1 MKFKHIIYPALL
13 CVSMSLMMLSCAKD
27 EKPVENTIT
36 LSSTDDNVSVED
48 AVHATAN
55 IPPTGG
61 TITLN
66 IDCPAEWTL
75 LHDADEPWYEYS
87 VDGNVLTLSAG
98 EIVSNY
104 QRTSMIRVW
113 DSQSSWAYIT
123 VNQIGSEAAAIELD
137 VDSLNFPEWG
147 GRSVIRVSSNK
158 EWTVTGYEDAEWMD
172 VSVVG
177 DSVVVTTSTNEVA
190 ERLSAML
197 KFSCGTEV
205 NNTAVEIPVYQ
216 EPWTEAY
223 LTLSQPL
230 AAMPADG
237 GHISLE
243 ITSNRPVTAASSAS
257 WLKAEVVDTVLVLT
271 SDKVNA
277 GTEPAMV
284 IVSTPDEAPAKDTV
298 TVTPYGDPMVLGYT
312 IPASSEVEVYV
323 PLSVS
328 SDMATNVYVDWGD
341 GSSGIMYASGG
352 GAFTRPGH
360 IYESAGNYTVK
371 IYGVCP
377 VLMTGFG
384 SEDWASCLTSVDSW
398 GSFRFTGSMNYGLY
412 GTGIKRLPANTGE
425 VMRKVTSFNSM
436 FQGSALEEIPSGL
449 FSGTSATS
457 LSAVFRECANLKT
470 IPADLFEGAENLTS
484 VTAMFM
490 GSGVEEIPAG
500 LFNPLP
506 NLRTLTNV
514 FAECYNIKSI
524 PAGIFAKN
532 PELTGVSGVFRST
545 AIIEI
550 PADLF
555 ANNPKIYQV
564 YELFFGCTGITEI
577 PQGLFNNLSGLMYAN
592 GIFNGCTSLTS
603 VPSVLFADCPQ
614 LTETSYLFNG
624 CTSLET
630 VPADMFS
637 ACPELTNI
645 SNLFTGCTSLSEV
658 PVSIFDNNRKLN
670 NVAGLF
676 QGCSSI
682 TGESPYTMSGDAKV
696 HLYERENH
704 TDEFTRISRFTDS
717 FDGAAGFTDY
727 ASVPDWWK

>member
-13 CVSMSLMMLSCAKD
+13 CVSMSLMMLSCAED
-27 EKPVENTIT
+27 ERPVENTIT
-36 LSSTDDNVSVED
+36 LSSTDENVSVED
-48 AVHATAN
+48 AAHATAN

-61 TITLN
+61 TVSLN
-66 IDCPAEWTL
+66 IESTAEWTL
-75 LHDADEPWYEYS
+75 LHDAEEPWYEYS

-98 EIVSNY
+98 EIVSDY
-104 QRTSMIRVW
+104 RRTSMIRVW

-123 VNQIGSEAAAIELD
+123 VNQTGSDAAAIELD

-158 EWTVTGYEDAEWMD
+158 EWTVSGYEDAGWME
-172 VSVVG
+172 VSVEG

-190 ERLSAML
+190 ERLSATL
-197 KFSCGTEV
+197 KFSCGTEI
-205 NNTAVEIPVYQ
+205 NNTAVEIPVSQ

-223 LTLSQPL
+223 LSLSQPL
-230 AAMPADG
+230 AAVPADG
-237 GHISLE
+237 GHLSLE
-243 ITSNRPVTAASSAS
+243 ITSNRPVTAESSAS
-257 WLKAEVVDTVLVLT
+257 WLRAEVVDTVLVLT
-271 SDKVNA
+271 SDKADA

-284 IVSTPDEAPAKDTV
+284 IVSTPDETPAKDTV
-298 TVTPYGDPMVLGYT
+298 TVTPYSDPMVLGYT

-328 SDMATNVYVDWGD
+328 SGMATNVYVDWGD
-341 GSSGIMYASGG
+341 GSSGIMYASGD

-360 IYESAGNYTVK
+360 IYESAGNYTVR

-377 VLMTGFG
+377 ALMTGFG
-384 SEDWASCLTSVDSW
+384 SEDWAPCLTSVDSW

-425 VMRKVTSFNSM
+425 VMRNVTSFNSM

-449 FSGTSATS
+449 FSGTSVTS
-457 LSAVFRECANLKT
+457 LSAVFRECVGLKT
-470 IPADLFEGAENLTS
+470 IPAGLFEGAENLTS

-490 GSGVEEIPAG
+490 GAGVEEIPAG
-500 LFNPLP
+500 LFDPLP

-514 FAECYNIKSI
+514 FAECYNLKSI

-532 PELTGVSGVFRST
+532 AELSSVSGVFRNT
-545 AIIEI
+545 AITEI

-555 ANNPKIYQV
+555 ADNPMIYQV
-564 YELFFGCTGITEI
+564 NEMFFGCTGITEI
-577 PQGLFNNLSGLMYAN
+577 PQGLFDNLAALQYAV
-592 GIFNGCTSLTS
+592 GIFNGCTSLETI
-603 VPSVLFADCPQ
+603 PAGLFTACPQ
-614 LTETSYLFNG
+614 LTDASWLFSG

-676 QGCSSI
+676 QGCSSV

-704 TDEFTRISRFTDS
+704 TDEFTRINRFTDS